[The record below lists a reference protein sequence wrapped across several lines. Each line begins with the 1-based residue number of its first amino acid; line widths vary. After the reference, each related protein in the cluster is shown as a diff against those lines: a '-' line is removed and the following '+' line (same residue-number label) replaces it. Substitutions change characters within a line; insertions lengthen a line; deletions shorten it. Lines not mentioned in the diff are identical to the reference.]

1 MSLTEIEKGRFFKDG
16 YIVVENLITEDEL
29 VSLRQYYE
37 DIVLNRASEFPK
49 DNIILRPQIDGE
61 GETHVEAATSLGPNH
76 NRRGT
81 QIFPKGEDAYD
92 TKRSI
97 PVSDPLDAVQSIKAP
112 SRNHPGFD
120 TFVHH
125 PRIVNIIADLM
136 GPDIVLYYDQFFAK
150 PPYARANRYH
160 QDSVFWAFFAS
171 NFQIT
176 CQLMLD
182 DSTVENGCVRF
193 IPGIEFGLVNWD
205 HLPTLLTPDL
215 LSREVAVPI
224 RAGDATFHHS
234 LALHCSG
241 PNTTA
246 QRRRGWSIHYASAT
260 TRYIGTP
267 DESERLKSLGCLEG
281 PEPTN
286 GFPLISGRR
295 YPDCL

>member
-29 VSLRQYYE
+29 VSLRHYYE

-49 DNIILRPQIDGE
+49 DNIILRPINGKE
-61 GETHVEAATSLGPNH
+61 EIPVEAATSHGPNH

-81 QIFPKGEDAYD
+81 QIFPKGEAAYA
-92 TKRSI
+92 TNRSI
-97 PVSDPLDAVQSIKAP
+97 RVSDPLDAILSIKAP

-215 LSREVAVPI
+215 LSREVPVPI

-267 DESERLKSLGCLEG
+267 DESERLKSLGCLAG